1 MTTSLIELDKELNK
15 ELNKEQRQFFAFVE
29 IIIQWE
35 GRLTLSHLQ
44 QEFGFGRSK
53 TKKLLTEYTQR
64 EPNNL
69 IYDASLKGHKP
80 NKRFIPKYTQGHID
94 EYCRNEHS
102 DVIGIQLLEAP
113 LRNIDPNLIRP
124 VLRAIR
130 NKQRL
135 DIGYQSLSSPDYESR
150 IISPHSLVFDG
161 LRYHVRAHCE
171 KNNGYRDFVLSRFC
185 FESEVLKPEFEGPST
200 NNKEQDNLWNTMLT
214 LSIEPDIRLTEQQK
228 RIISLD
234 YQMTLNEQGTWARD
248 IPVRAALAKYLL
260 QRLRLDQYQQKPE
273 AQQIVISPSCLKEFE
288 PYLK

>member
-1 MTTSLIELDKELNK
+1 MTSSNLAIAQELNR
-15 ELNKEQRQFFAFVE
+15 EQRQCYAYIE

-35 GRLTLSHLQ
+35 GRLTLQHLQ

-53 TKKLLTEYTQR
+53 AKKLLNEYLERQ
-64 EPNNL
+64 PSNL

-80 NKRFIPKYTQGHID
+80 SDQFTPVFTHGHID
-94 EYCRNEHS
+94 EYCRSELS

-124 VLRAIR
+124 ILRAIR
-130 NKQRL
+130 NQQRI

-171 KNNGYRDFVLSRFC
+171 KNNAYRDFVLSRFC
-185 FESEVLKPEFEGPST
+185 FENEALKPEFEGPSEFG
-200 NNKEQDNLWNTMLT
+200 KKQDQEWNTQLV
-214 LSIEPDIRLTEQQK
+214 LSIEPDTRLNEQQQ
-228 RIISLD
+228 RIIGLD
-234 YQMTLNEQGTWARD
+234 YQMQQNEQGSWTRE

-260 QRLRLDQYQQKPE
+260 QRLRLDQYQAIPE
-273 AQQIVISPSCLKEFE
+273 AQQIVISQSCRKTFE

>member
-1 MTTSLIELDKELNK
+1 MTSSNLAIAQELNR
-15 ELNKEQRQFFAFVE
+15 EQRQCYAYIE

-35 GRLTLSHLQ
+35 GRLTLQHLQ

-53 TKKLLTEYTQR
+53 AKKLLNEYLERQ
-64 EPNNL
+64 PSNL

-80 NKRFIPKYTQGHID
+80 SDQFTPVFTHGHID
-94 EYCRNEHS
+94 EYCRSELS

-124 VLRAIR
+124 ILRAIR
-130 NKQRL
+130 NQQRI

-171 KNNGYRDFVLSRFC
+171 KNNAYRDFVLSRFC
-185 FESEVLKPEFEGPST
+185 FENEALKPEFEGPSEFG
-200 NNKEQDNLWNTMLT
+200 KEQDQEWNTQLV
-214 LSIEPDIRLTEQQK
+214 LSIEPDTRLNEQQQ
-228 RIISLD
+228 RIIGLD
-234 YQMTLNEQGTWARD
+234 YQMQKNEQGAWIRE

-260 QRLRLDQYQQKPE
+260 QRLRLDQYQAIPE
-273 AQQIVISPSCLKEFE
+273 AQQIVISQSCRKTFE

>member
-1 MTTSLIELDKELNK
+1 MTSPNLAATQELNR
-15 ELNKEQRQFFAFVE
+15 EQRQCFAYIE

-35 GRLTLSHLQ
+35 GRLTQHHLQ

-53 TKKLLTEYTQR
+53 AKKLLTEYTDLL
-64 EPNNL
+64 PNNL

-80 NKRFIPKYTQGHID
+80 SDQFTPAFTQGHID
-94 EYCRNEHS
+94 EYCRSELS

-124 VLRAIR
+124 ILRAIR
-130 NKQRL
+130 NQQRI

-171 KNNGYRDFVLSRFC
+171 KNNAYRDFVLSRFC
-185 FESEVLKPEFEGPST
+185 FENEALKPEFEGPSEFG
-200 NNKEQDNLWNTMLT
+200 KEQDQEWNTQLV
-214 LSIEPDIRLTEQQK
+214 LSIEPDTRLNEQQQ
-228 RIISLD
+228 RIIGLD
-234 YQMTLNEQGTWARD
+234 YQMQQNEQSSWIRE

-260 QRLRLDQYQQKPE
+260 QRLRLDQYQAIPE
-273 AQQIVISPSCLKEFE
+273 AQQIVISQSCRKTFE

>member
-1 MTTSLIELDKELNK
+1 VTSSNLAIAQELTR
-15 ELNKEQRQFFAFVE
+15 EQRQCFAYIE

-35 GRLTLSHLQ
+35 GRLTLQHLQ

-53 TKKLLTEYTQR
+53 AKKLLNEYLELQ
-64 EPNNL
+64 PSNL

-80 NKRFIPKYTQGHID
+80 SDQFTPAFTHGHID
-94 EYCRNEHS
+94 EYCRSELS

-124 VLRAIR
+124 ILRAIR
-130 NKQRL
+130 NQQRI

-171 KNNGYRDFVLSRFC
+171 KNNAYRDFVLSRFC
-185 FESEVLKPEFEGPST
+185 FESEALKPEFEGPST
-200 NNKEQDNLWNTMLT
+200 HGKEQDQEWNTQLF
-214 LSIEPDIRLTEQQK
+214 LSIEPDNRLNEQQK
-228 RIISLD
+228 RIIGLD
-234 YQMTLNEQGTWARD
+234 YQMQQSAQSSWIRE

-260 QRLRLDQYQQKPE
+260 QRLRLDQYQAIPE
-273 AQQIVISPSCLKEFE
+273 AQQIVISQSCRKTFE

>member
-1 MTTSLIELDKELNK
+1 MTSSNLAIAQELTR
-15 ELNKEQRQFFAFVE
+15 EQRQCFAYIE

-35 GRLTLSHLQ
+35 GRLTLQHLQ

-53 TKKLLTEYTQR
+53 AKKLLNEYLELQ
-64 EPNNL
+64 PSNL

-80 NKRFIPKYTQGHID
+80 SEQFTPAFTHGHID
-94 EYCRNEHS
+94 EYCRSELS

-124 VLRAIR
+124 ILRAIR
-130 NKQRL
+130 NQQRI

-185 FESEVLKPEFEGPST
+185 FESEALKPEFEGPST
-200 NNKEQDNLWNTMLT
+200 NGKEQDQEWNTQLF
-214 LSIEPDIRLTEQQK
+214 LSIEPDNRLNEQQK
-228 RIISLD
+228 RIIGLD
-234 YQMTLNEQGTWARD
+234 YQMQQSEQSSWIRE

-260 QRLRLDQYQQKPE
+260 QRLRLDQYQAIPE
-273 AQQIVISPSCLKEFE
+273 AQQIVISQSCRKTFE